1 MGKYTKYFKFFLVLS
16 LFQSCNSQKEST
28 QDVIEK
34 EMKEPLYFTNVKF
47 IVLSKAKSG
56 SFVNYNLLIH
66 SKEYSKKE
74 LIEVANQSKMEFC
87 QNENCN
93 MVSCWDNIT
102 AFDLYNDSRTRTEDK
117 KWLNKNQVKFSE
129 GLLFGN
135 YVYAGE
141 IVIYPLLDSEYLRL
155 GGKMVKPN

>member
-1 MGKYTKYFKFFLVLS
+1 MEKYTKYFKFFLVLS

-34 EMKEPLYFTNVKF
+34 EMKEPLYSTNVKF
-47 IVLSKAKSG
+47 TVLSKAKSG
-56 SFVNYNLLIH
+56 SFVNYNLLID

-129 GLLFGN
+129 GLLFDN